1 MTQRNYGLKPDNRP
15 IYEPAPER
23 SPRVSMVLGILAL
36 AATIAL
42 AWVAAIALHFIGG
55 AL

>member
-1 MTQRNYGLKPDNRP
+1 MKPDNRP
-15 IYEPAPER
+15 IYEPPPER
-23 SPRVSMVLGILAL
+23 SPRVSMVIGILAL

-42 AWVAAIALHFIGG
+42 AWFAAIALCRAMHFVVG

>member
-1 MTQRNYGLKPDNRP
+1 MKPDNRP
-15 IYEPAPER
+15 LYIPPPER
-23 SPRVSMVLGILAL
+23 IPRVSMVLGILAL

-42 AWVAAIALHFIGG
+42 AWCAAIALHFIGG

>member
-1 MTQRNYGLKPDNRP
+1 MKPDTRR

-36 AATIAL
+36 AATIAV
-42 AWVAAIALHFIGG
+42 AWIAAIALHFIGG